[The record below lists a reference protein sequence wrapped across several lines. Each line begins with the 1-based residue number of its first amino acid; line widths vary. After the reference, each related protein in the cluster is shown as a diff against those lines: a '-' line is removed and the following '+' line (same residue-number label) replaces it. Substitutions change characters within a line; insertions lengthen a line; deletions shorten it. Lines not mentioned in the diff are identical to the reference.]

1 MFPWIEKELKENV
14 EALPAIPATSNY
26 GRPTQAMAYTVL
38 AKLYINAE
46 EWIGKEMWQETVDV
60 CAKVR
65 KLGMTLESDYL
76 PISKLITRIQRRTL
90 W

>member
-1 MFPWIEKELKENV
+1 
-14 EALPAIPATSNY
+14 
-26 GRPTQAMAYTVL
+26 MAYTVL

-65 KLGMTLESDYL
+65 KLGMTLESDYFANFKVNNEN
-76 PISKLITRIQRRTL
+76 S
-90 W
+90 